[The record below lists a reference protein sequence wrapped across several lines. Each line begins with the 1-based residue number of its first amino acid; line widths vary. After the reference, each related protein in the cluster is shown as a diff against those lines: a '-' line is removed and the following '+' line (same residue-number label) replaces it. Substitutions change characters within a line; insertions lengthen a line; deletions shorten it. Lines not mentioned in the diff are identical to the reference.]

1 MRLAKVLSAGLSCKV
16 DRPTRGGAVAIV
28 GGFISALGFAA
39 VAPLHRAP
47 PLVRVGLPADAF
59 GVHVRGRR
67 QVVDGALAARE
78 DAGRVAR
85 HDRVPVRAR
94 GGLVWPRAA
103 GAGLGAPQTFE
114 ARGRQVVEALVH
126 AALEVPERAVAARRP
141 DVAVLVEVARPPRA
155 VARAVAVPVA
165 AVVLLAA
172 VVVADGAPTV
182 GLGRVLVVR
191 EATVHVRRQ
200 I

>member
-78 DAGRVAR
+78 HAGRVAR

-94 GGLVWPRAA
+94 GGLVRPRAA
-103 GAGLGAPQTFE
+103 GAGLGGPTVPRE
-114 ARGRQVVEALVH
+114 RRVVEALVH

-191 EATVHVRRQ
+191 EAAVHVRRQ